1 MKLGFSLPMA
11 GPWAT
16 PENQVLIAQRAES
29 LGYHSLWVFQ
39 RLLYAI
45 RPQNDYPPL
54 PGQPWPKSF
63 ERVMDPLVSLA
74 FVAGAPPP
82 LRLGP
87 RGVVMPHH
95 PPGGAGEQPAPP
107 PPGP

>member
-1 MKLGFSLPMA
+1 MKLGFSLPLA
-11 GPWAT
+11 GSWAT
-16 PENQVLIAQRAES
+16 PDNQVLIAQRAES

-54 PGQPWPKSF
+54 PRQPWPKSF

-74 FVAGAPPP
+74 FAAGATSRIRPCASALLQPYY
-82 LRLGP
+82 
-87 RGVVMPHH
+87 
-95 PPGGAGEQPAPP
+95 PPGVPGKQP
-107 PPGP
+107 